1 MLAPALA
8 SRFARIA
15 LDNVVREYPN
25 KPEHVLH
32 GPGDVSFPRTLHP
45 AFYGSYDWHSC
56 VHMHWL
62 LARLL
67 RKFPTLPEATAIAAL
82 FDRHLA
88 TAAIAGEVAYLARPG
103 AAAFER
109 TYGWAWLLKLAE
121 ELGRGAGADFARWR
135 ANLAPLAQAFVA
147 RYHDYLPRAAH
158 PLRGG
163 THPNSAFGLAF
174 AIDYARACNDAALV
188 ALCEAKARAWFGG
201 DRDYPAAWEPSGS
214 DFLSPA
220 LVEADLMRRVLE
232 RNEFAAW
239 LARFLPWFMSGEPAA
254 LFTPAVPT
262 DRSDP
267 QIVHLDGLSL
277 SRAWCFDGIA
287 DALPPGDPRI
297 AVATEAAAVHRLAGL
312 DGLQSGD
319 YMGAHWLA
327 SFAALALDGA

>member
-1 MLAPALA
+1 
-8 SRFARIA
+8 
-15 LDNVVREYPN
+15 
-25 KPEHVLH
+25 
-32 GPGDVSFPRTLHP
+32 
-45 AFYGSYDWHSC
+45 
-56 VHMHWL
+56 MHWL

-67 RKFPTLPEATAIAAL
+67 RKLPSLPEAPAIAAL
-82 FDRHLA
+82 FDRHLSA
-88 TAAIAGEVAYLARPG
+88 AAIASEVDYLARPG
-103 AAAFER
+103 AKAFER

-135 ANLAPLAQAFVA
+135 RNLAPLAQAFVA
-147 RYHDYLPRAAH
+147 RYHDYLPKAAQ
-158 PLRGG
+158 PLRAGM
-163 THPNSAFGLAF
+163 HSNSAFGLAF
-174 AIDYARACNDAALV
+174 AIDYARACDEPALG

-232 RNEFAAW
+232 RDAFAAW
-239 LARFLPWFMSGEPAA
+239 LGRFVPWFMSGEPAA

-262 DRSDP
+262 DRGDP

-327 SFAALALDGA
+327 SFAVVALDGA

>member
-1 MLAPALA
+1 
-8 SRFARIA
+8 
-15 LDNVVREYPN
+15 
-25 KPEHVLH
+25 
-32 GPGDVSFPRTLHP
+32 
-45 AFYGSYDWHSC
+45 
-56 VHMHWL
+56 MHWL

-67 RKFPTLPEATAIAAL
+67 RKLPSLPEAPAIAAL
-82 FDRHLA
+82 FDRHLSA
-88 TAAIAGEVAYLARPG
+88 AAIAGEVDYLARPG
-103 AAAFER
+103 AKAFER

-135 ANLAPLAQAFVA
+135 RNLAPLAQAFVA
-147 RYHDYLPRAAH
+147 RYHDYLPKAAQ
-158 PLRGG
+158 PLRAGM
-163 THPNSAFGLAF
+163 HANSAFGLAF
-174 AIDYARACNDAALV
+174 AIDYARACDEPALG
-188 ALCEAKARAWFGG
+188 ALCEAKARGWFGG

-232 RNEFAAW
+232 RDAFAAW
-239 LARFLPWFMSGEPAA
+239 LGRFLPWFMSGEPAA

-297 AVATEAAAVHRLAGL
+297 AVAIEAAAVHRLAGL

-327 SFAALALDGA
+327 SFAVVALDGA